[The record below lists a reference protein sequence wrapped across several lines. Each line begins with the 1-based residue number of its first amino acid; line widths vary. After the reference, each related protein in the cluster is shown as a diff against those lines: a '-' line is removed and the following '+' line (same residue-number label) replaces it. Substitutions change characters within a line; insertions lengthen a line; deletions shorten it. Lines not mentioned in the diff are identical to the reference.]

1 MAEATVAALV
11 RRGRDVAARWG
22 ALGVVTR
29 DAVGTVR
36 LAPVV
41 FAPVTASIG
50 ARFGDLPQ
58 RPYDLPGVL
67 LTAALWLPPAVRR
80 RWPGACL
87 VLVVPAFGARELIA
101 SRRCWRASGCTPPC
115 TPRAPV
121 AAASARFVTAPAIGA
136 PAVNTA
142 VAAGV
147 TSHRPAS
154 GTERSARPGV
164 AAARRQPSPTRP
176 RYATGTAAPE
186 APLQPT

>member
-1 MAEATVAALV
+1 MAALV

-36 LAPVV
+36 LAPMV
-41 FAPVTASIG
+41 FAPMTASIG

-67 LTAALWLPPAVRR
+67 LTAALWLPPAVLR

-101 SRRCWRASGCTPPC
+101 SRRCWRASGCTP
-115 TPRAPV
+115 RAPM
-121 AAASARFVTAPAIGA
+121 AAGSARFVTAPAIGA

-142 VAAGV
+142 VTAGV